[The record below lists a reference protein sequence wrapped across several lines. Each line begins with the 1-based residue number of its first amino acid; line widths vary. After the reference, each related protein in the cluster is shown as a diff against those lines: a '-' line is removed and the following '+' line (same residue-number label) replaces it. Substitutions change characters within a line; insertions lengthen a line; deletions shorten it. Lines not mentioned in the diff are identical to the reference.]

1 MRLIMEDPDDDNGN
15 PFDDVQMDESEPM
28 RLTVDYSDSA
38 VLLSR
43 KERWGRHLILEEQ
56 LLLLLLVIVCIR

>member
-1 MRLIMEDPDDDNGN
+1 MEDPDDDKM
-15 PFDDVQMDESEPM
+15 VT
-28 RLTVDYSDSA
+28 RLTMFRWMSLNPYVSLVDYSDTA
-38 VLLSR
+38 LLLSR